1 MLAHVA
7 ELTQGNQK
15 ELLLM
20 DGEEICETIH
30 GVMNLSKDHGQL
42 GILWVTS
49 LRLAWAAQLQD
60 NYNCSVPYL
69 QA

>member
-1 MLAHVA
+1 
-7 ELTQGNQK
+7 
-15 ELLLM
+15 M